1 MTRRRS
7 PPVDVSTA
15 TAVLAALRLA
25 GEHGGG
31 AGTALRATGVEL
43 PQPERFA
50 GLIDEFGAVVGCSPT
65 DEVVGEAL
73 ALGYL
78 AGQLA
83 VRPRARRTADPTSFV
98 MDRDLVVQGA
108 EGESVMRLPWF
119 EDGLFVGRQL
129 PDISEMPT
137 PIRTCCVK
145 HYTAALAGERGRFS
159 FVSYGHAYWVDAV
172 PVYGARG
179 RVDTVLAI
187 AIPAPSHTAAV
198 TAYEQTAARLD
209 AFADAAEQRAETHR
223 GAGRD
228 DEEHAE
234 WQAAARA
241 RAAAQRATAHAL
253 RLHSCHTPG
262 SARLRLATPRE
273 IEVLQLASHG
283 LTAGDIADQLLLSA
297 GTVKTHLRNIY
308 RKLGVAD
315 KAAAVAAAL
324 RHGLID

>member
-7 PPVDVSTA
+7 TPVNTSTA

-25 GEHGGG
+25 GEHGGAG
-31 AGTALRATGVEL
+31 AALRATGVEL
-43 PQPERFA
+43 PQSERFA
-50 GLIDEFGAVVGCSPT
+50 GLTDEFGAVVGRSPS

-83 VRPRARRTADPTSFV
+83 VRPRAKRAADPTSFV

-137 PIRTCCVK
+137 PIRTRCVK

-159 FVSYGHAYWVDAV
+159 FISYGHAYWVDSV
-172 PVYGARG
+172 PVYGDRG
-179 RVDTVLAI
+179 RVDKVLAI
-187 AIPAPSHTAAV
+187 AIPAPSHTAPA

-209 AFADAAEQRAETHR
+209 SFADSAEQRAETHR
-223 GAGRD
+223 CAGRD

-234 WQAAARA
+234 RRAAARA
-241 RAAAQRATAHAL
+241 RAAAERATTHAL
-253 RLHSCHTPG
+253 RLRSRESPG
-262 SARLRLATPRE
+262 AAKLRPVTPRE

-283 LTAGDIADQLLLSA
+283 LTACEIAEQLVLSA

>member
-1 MTRRRS
+1 
-7 PPVDVSTA
+7 
-15 TAVLAALRLA
+15 
-25 GEHGGG
+25 
-31 AGTALRATGVEL
+31 
-43 PQPERFA
+43 
-50 GLIDEFGAVVGCSPT
+50 
-65 DEVVGEAL
+65 
-73 ALGYL
+73 
-78 AGQLA
+78 
-83 VRPRARRTADPTSFV
+83 
-98 MDRDLVVQGA
+98 
-108 EGESVMRLPWF
+108 
-119 EDGLFVGRQL
+119 
-129 PDISEMPT
+129 
-137 PIRTCCVK
+137 
-145 HYTAALAGERGRFS
+145 
-159 FVSYGHAYWVDAV
+159 V

-234 WQAAARA
+234 RQAAARA
-241 RAAAQRATAHAL
+241 RAAAERATAHAL
-253 RLHSCHTPG
+253 RLHSRHTPG
-262 SARLRLATPRE
+262 AARLRLATPRE

-283 LTAGDIADQLLLSA
+283 LTAGDIADQLALST